1 MSVKSK
7 SKPRAPKKITPVTV
21 AIVAALITAC
31 GVIAASVVQTYGQ
44 RGAAS
49 AAETKPARARS
60 SPQSIAHHESQS
72 SRSHQLD
79 SVDGVT
85 IPETEEYGAISFSDY
100 AGPSGVQMH
109 IPAGQVVRVYCRIP
123 GDPSTP
129 ASVGSAGWY
138 RIRNLNGSIGY
149 TAANC
154 FYNDKGNGYGMEP
167 NNLAFDPAVPIC

>member
-44 RGAAS
+44 RVPAS
-49 AAETKPARARS
+49 AAKTRAPS
-60 SPQSIAHHESQS
+60 SPQSVAHHESQS

-79 SVDGVT
+79 SLDGVT
-85 IPETEEYGAISFSDY
+85 IPETEEYGAISFSNY

-123 GDPSTP
+123 GDSSTP

-138 RIRNLNGSIGY
+138 RIRNSNGTIGY